1 MSKYSHATSTTK
13 LNSIKNFCVLKIDL
27 FCFDSLIFVF
37 MIRFLFKFF
46 LVKHKMIVMLWIQ
59 DFDVGEYFEYFLLNN
74 VFIALITLG
83 NFYYMYSM
91 HLKFLLLTIDTEA
104 EKEAIKTYSRFRK
117 RNDLSSSILFRNS
130 TTLHMFLKLCCQ
142 TLFSDALLLLL
153 YFN

>member
-1 MSKYSHATSTTK
+1 MSWK
-13 LNSIKNFCVLKIDL
+13 LIFC
-27 FCFDSLIFVF
+27 CESLIFVL
-37 MIRFLFKFF
+37 MIRFLWKIF

-130 TTLHMFLKLCCQ
+130 TTLHMIAIFLKLCCQ
-142 TLFSDALLLLL
+142 TLFSDALTITLLWLVK
-153 YFN
+153 F

>member
-1 MSKYSHATSTTK
+1 M
-13 LNSIKNFCVLKIDL
+13 I
-27 FCFDSLIFVF
+27 CFALDSLIFVF
-37 MIRFLFKFF
+37 MIRFLLKFF
-46 LVKHKMIVMLWIQ
+46 LVKHKLIVLLWIQ

-117 RNDLSSSILFRNS
+117 RNDLSSSILFRN
-130 TTLHMFLKLCCQ
+130 LQLQHMIAIFLKLCCQ
-142 TLFSDALLLLL
+142 TFFSDALTITLLRLVK
-153 YFN
+153 F